1 MRLTARPALGAAF
14 DEARWTSKALNFLPE
29 SAKSGRH
36 DRYTT
41 RIACQDGEP
50 RAAAREKAAKALL
63 RYRVFPPDRM
73 RAHVCTGDGRV
84 TAGATIIQRVLMGPV
99 ALEMAVR
106 VLEVFDERKAGGSTG
121 FTYGTIEGHSERGV
135 ATFAVSDDG
144 ADGLL
149 FSIESWSSPAGL
161 LASLAAPIGR
171 KVQQKFT
178 GDALAYFRDHF
189 RD

>member
-1 MRLTARPALGAAF
+1 
-14 DEARWTSKALNFLPE
+14 
-29 SAKSGRH
+29 
-36 DRYTT
+36 
-41 RIACQDGEP
+41 
-50 RAAAREKAAKALL
+50 
-63 RYRVFPPDRM
+63 
-73 RAHVCTGDGRV
+73 
-84 TAGATIIQRVLMGPV
+84 
-99 ALEMAVR
+99 MAVR

-178 GDALAYFRDHF
+178 GEALAHFRDHF